1 MMPRVGGGSR
11 LGALSV
17 KLGAI
22 GTLYW
27 DEFES
32 RRLSDIGP

>member
-1 MMPRVGGGSR
+1 M
-11 LGALSV
+11 GALSL
-17 KLGAI
+17 KTGAN

-32 RRLSDIGP
+32 RRESYIGP